1 MAREPMNPAAPVISS
16 RFIDA
21 MIGQLMR
28 YDYAIVGGGI
38 VGLATALA
46 LPESASVLLIE
57 KENAFAAHQTGRNSG
72 VIHSGVY
79 YRPGSL
85 KARMAVEGNRSMV
98 EFCRAHAIPFAICG
112 KLIVATAED
121 EIPRLRKL
129 EENARG
135 IGVIT
140 RWLDHANEIEPHVN
154 AVAALHVPS
163 TGVVDYRRV
172 AETMATL
179 IRGQIEL
186 SCRVLEIRDDVI
198 ATTRGEFRAKTIIN
212 CAGLFADRIAHT
224 EEVRIVPFRG
234 EYYDVTGESASL
246 VRTLIYP
253 VPNPD
258 FPFLGVHLTRGI
270 EGHVHAGPNAV
281 LAFKRE
287 GYRWRDVSPRDTL
300 DTLTYGG
307 FWRLAARNWEEGGR
321 EVMRSL
327 SRRLFARSVQR
338 LVPAI
343 AERDLQRAPAGVRAQ
358 ALMPSGSLADDFVI
372 VRRGRAIHVCNAP
385 SPGATASI
393 EIGRFIAR
401 ESA

>member
-1 MAREPMNPAAPVISS
+1 MT
-16 RFIDA
+16 F
-21 MIGQLMR
+21 
-28 YDYAIVGGGI
+28 DYAIVGGGI

-46 LPESASVLLIE
+46 LPESASVILLE
-57 KENAFAAHQTGRNSG
+57 KESTFAAHQTGHNSG

-85 KARMAVEGNRSMV
+85 KARMAVDGNRSMV
-98 EFCRAHAIPFAICG
+98 EFCRAHAIPFAITG
-112 KLIVATAED
+112 KLIVATSAD
-121 EIPRLRKL
+121 EVPRLRKL

-135 IGVIT
+135 NGVAT
-140 RWLDHANEIEPHVN
+140 RWLDDAREIEPHVN
-154 AVAALHVPS
+154 AIAALHVPS
-163 TGVVDYRRV
+163 TGVVDYKLV
-172 AETMATL
+172 ASTMAKL
-179 IRGQIEL
+179 VRGQIEL
-186 SCRVLEIRDDVI
+186 SCRVLVIRDDVI

-212 CAGLFADRIAHT
+212 CAGLFADRLAHT
-224 EEVRIVPFRG
+224 TDVRIVPFRG
-234 EYYDVTGESASL
+234 EYYDIGGESASL

-287 GYRWRDVSPRDTL
+287 GYRWRDVSVRDTL

-321 EVMRSL
+321 EMMRSL

-343 AERDLQRAPAGVRAQ
+343 AERDLRRAGAGVRAQ
-358 ALMPSGSLADDFVI
+358 ALTPSGSLADDFVI
-372 VRRGRAIHVCNAP
+372 VRRGRSIHVCNAP

-401 ESA
+401 ESV

>member
-1 MAREPMNPAAPVISS
+1 
-16 RFIDA
+16 

-46 LPESASVLLIE
+46 LPESASVILFE

-85 KARMAVEGNRSMV
+85 KARMAVDGNRSMV
-98 EFCRAHAIPFAICG
+98 EFCRAHAVPFAITG
-112 KLIVATAED
+112 KLIVATSEA
-121 EIPRLRKL
+121 EIPRLRAL
-129 EENARG
+129 ETNARG
-135 IGVIT
+135 NGVET
-140 RWLDHANEIEPHVN
+140 RWLDAAGAREHEPHVN
-154 AVAALHVPS
+154 AIAALHVPS
-163 TGVVDYRRV
+163 TGVVDYTRV
-172 AETMATL
+172 TNTMAKL
-179 IRGQIEL
+179 VRGQIEL
-186 SCRVLEIRDDVI
+186 SCRVLEIRDDVL
-198 ATTRGEFRAKTIIN
+198 ATTRGEFHANTIIN
-212 CAGLFADRIAHT
+212 CAGLFADRLAHAS
-224 EEVRIVPFRG
+224 EVRIVPFRG
-234 EYYDVTGESASL
+234 EYYDIAGESASL

-287 GYRWRDVSPRDTL
+287 GYRWRDVSVRDTF
-300 DTLTYGG
+300 DTFTYGG

-321 EVMRSL
+321 EMMRSL

-338 LVPAI
+338 LVPGV
-343 AERDLQRAPAGVRAQ
+343 AERDLRRARAGVRAQ
-358 ALMPSGSLADDFVI
+358 ALTPSGSLADDFVI
-372 VRRGRAIHVCNAP
+372 IRRGRAIHVCNAP

-401 ESA
+401 EAV

>member
-1 MAREPMNPAAPVISS
+1 
-16 RFIDA
+16 
-21 MIGQLMR
+21 MIGQLMQ

-46 LPESASVLLIE
+46 LPESASVILFE
-57 KENAFAAHQTGRNSG
+57 KESTFAAHQTGRNSG
-72 VIHSGVY
+72 VIHSGIY

-85 KARMAVEGNRSMV
+85 KARMAVDGNRSMV
-98 EFCRAHAIPFAICG
+98 EFCRAHAIPFAITG
-112 KLIVATAED
+112 KLIVATNEL
-121 EIPRLRKL
+121 EIAPLRKL

-135 IGVIT
+135 NGVET
-140 RWLDHANEIEPHVN
+140 RWLDAAEAKTIEPHVN
-154 AVAALHVPS
+154 AIAALHVPS

-172 AETMATL
+172 ADTMAKL
-179 IRGQIEL
+179 VRGQIEL

-198 ATTRGEFRAKTIIN
+198 VTTRGEFQAKTIIN
-212 CAGLFADRIAHT
+212 CAGLFADRLAHA

-234 EYYDVTGESASL
+234 EYYDLIGESASL

-253 VPNPD
+253 VSNPD

-287 GYRWRDVSPRDTL
+287 GYRWRDISVRDTL

-338 LVPAI
+338 LVPDV
-343 AERDLQRAPAGVRAQ
+343 AERDLRRARAGVRAQ
-358 ALMPSGSLADDFVI
+358 ALTPAGSLADDFVI
-372 VRRGRAIHVCNAP
+372 VKRGRAIHVCNAP

-401 ESA
+401 ESRDTNGLPFVER

>member
-1 MAREPMNPAAPVISS
+1 MT
-16 RFIDA
+16 F
-21 MIGQLMR
+21 
-28 YDYAIVGGGI
+28 DYAIIGGGI
-38 VGLATALA
+38 VGLATAIA
-46 LPESASVLLIE
+46 LPESASVILFE
-57 KENAFAAHQTGRNSG
+57 KENAFASHQTGRNSG

-85 KARMAVEGNRSMV
+85 KARMAVEGNRSMT
-98 EFCRAHAIPFAICG
+98 EFCRAHDIPFAICG
-112 KLIVATAED
+112 KLIVATNEGEVA
-121 EIPRLRKL
+121 RLRKL

-135 IGVIT
+135 NGVVT
-140 RWLDHANEIEPHVN
+140 RWLEHATEIEPHVN

-172 AETMATL
+172 ANAMAAL
-179 IRGQIEL
+179 VRGQLEL

-212 CAGLFADRIAHT
+212 CAGLFADRIAHA
-224 EEVRIVPFRG
+224 EDVRIVPFRG

-287 GYRWRDVSPRDTL
+287 GYRWRDVSVRDTF
-300 DTLTYGG
+300 DTLSYGG
-307 FWRLAARNWEEGGR
+307 FWRLAVRNWEEGGR

-338 LVPAI
+338 LVPDI
-343 AERDLQRAPAGVRAQ
+343 AERDLRRAPAGVRAQ
-358 ALMPSGSLADDFVI
+358 ALTPAGSLADDFVI

-385 SPGATASI
+385 SPAATASI

-401 ESA
+401 ESV